1 MFMKNLRIFLTLV
14 IIQKIQ
20 KLFDGSN
27 KKVIGKMK
35 DELGG
40 IIVSEFLGLKSKMY
54 ILCIFNKKN

>member
-1 MFMKNLRIFLTLV
+1 MKNLRIFLTLV

-20 KLFDGSN
+20 KFFDGSN

>member
-1 MFMKNLRIFLTLV
+1 MFIKNLRIFLTLV

>member
-1 MFMKNLRIFLTLV
+1 MKNLRIFLTLV

-20 KLFDGSN
+20 KFFDGSN

-54 ILCIFNKKN
+54 MLCIFHKKN

>member
-1 MFMKNLRIFLTLV
+1 MKNLRIFLTLV